1 LRKVVK
7 MKATAKDLRFYS
19 KELLDSANRGE
30 EVIITYR
37 GKPYAKLV
45 PITDENQLM
54 VKEEHQLFGI
64 WEDNEK
70 VNDVN
75 EHIKNL
81 RKERY

>member
-1 LRKVVK
+1 

-45 PITDENQLM
+45 PIKHEKKGM
-54 VKEEHQLFGI
+54 VKEEHHLFGI
-64 WEDNEK
+64 WKDNEEVK
-70 VNDVN
+70 DVD
-75 EHIKNL
+75 EYIEKL
-81 RKERY
+81 RKGRF